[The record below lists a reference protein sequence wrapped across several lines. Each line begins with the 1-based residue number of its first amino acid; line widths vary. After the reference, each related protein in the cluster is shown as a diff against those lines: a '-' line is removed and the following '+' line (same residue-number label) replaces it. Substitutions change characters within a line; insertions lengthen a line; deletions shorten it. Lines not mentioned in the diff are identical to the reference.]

1 MPVFIIE
8 NETHTL
14 ASALRPVL
22 EELNP
27 EEMTSCTLNHPMD
40 NHVTVDAPSETALR
54 TALLKVKDL
63 VRESRRMVET
73 SSTLQ

>member
-1 MPVFIIE
+1 MPVFILE

-27 EEMTSCTLNHPMD
+27 DEMTYCTLNHPMD
-40 NHVTVDAPSETALR
+40 NHITVDAPSEAALR
-54 TALLKVKDL
+54 MALLKVKDL
-63 VRESRRMVET
+63 VRKSRQMVET
-73 SSTLQ
+73 SSTLE